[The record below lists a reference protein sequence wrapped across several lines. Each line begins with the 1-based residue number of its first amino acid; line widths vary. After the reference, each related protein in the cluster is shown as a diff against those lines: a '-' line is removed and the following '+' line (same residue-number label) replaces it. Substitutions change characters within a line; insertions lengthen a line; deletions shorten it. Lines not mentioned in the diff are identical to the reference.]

1 MKLPMW
7 EADEVETRTKAL
19 EQEVAR
25 RLTDEGADLILETD
39 KFSKIDG
46 YVERNGRR
54 TSVAE
59 VKTRTE
65 PLAYFLERGS
75 FLFDAAK
82 IRNLLDVARLERLKA
97 VVFVMTGDERLFFA
111 QIKTMPPTEMVNA
124 RKNHHSAEYVRKLVA
139 LIPIEQFTE
148 IQPKIHEQRED
159 DIRFEGGRVG
169 PDIENRYRSEEI
181 LEYYRERMAI
191 AIEDGELPEWKAKSQ
206 AQRETEIWIL
216 DKLKWSTDKIAK
228 KL

>member
-1 MKLPMW
+1 MRLPMW
-7 EADEVETRTKAL
+7 EAEEVETITRRL

-65 PLAYFLERGS
+65 PYEYFVERGS
-75 FLFDAAK
+75 FLFDASK
-82 IRNLLDVARLERLKA
+82 IQNLLAVAGAEGLKA

-111 QIKTMPPTEMVNA
+111 QIKAMPPTEMVNA
-124 RKNHHSAEYVRKLVA
+124 RKNHHSTEYIRKLVA
-139 LIPIEQFTE
+139 LIPLDEFTE
-148 IQPKIHEQRED
+148 IQPKTHEVRED
-159 DIRFEGGRVG
+159 EITFEGGRTG
-169 PDIENRYRSEEI
+169 LDIENRYRSDEI

-191 AIEDGELPEWKAKSQ
+191 GIEDGGLPEWQAKAQ

-216 DKLKWSTDKIAK
+216 DKLKWSTDKIGK